1 MVRRAAQMRQAPPC
15 QRAGL
20 YGIVPYLI
28 SLESKGNGRKG
39 CRARSF
45 LRIPIDYNFYRH
57 NLYLKPGPKEFDN
70 MFPKDGKIKDIVT
83 PRICQEVWH
92 NGEFIKWTDARVHV
106 MSHVLHYGSSVFEGI
121 RCYKTKRGPAIFR
134 LKEHMQRLL
143 NSAKIYRMDHE
154 WTLDELVTASIELSA
169 RSGLDSCYIRPI
181 IFRSLDEEH
190 PAFGV
195 NPFPNPLAC
204 YIGAWDWGKYLGPE
218 ALEQGVDVCVSTWN
232 RLTPNSMPAMA
243 KSGANS
249 MNSQL
254 IKMEALLNGYAEGI
268 ALDDRGFVSEG
279 SGENIF
285 MVHDGRVITPPLS
298 SSILPGITRDSVIQI
313 CRELEI
319 PVAESGIQRAAL
331 YVGDELF
338 FTGTAAEVTPI
349 RSVDRITV
357 GTGKRGEIT
366 RRIQETFFEITAGER
381 PAPGPWLTFINEARQ
396 PAAGNNGHSANKL
409 ESAGVSI
416 PETEEPIVN
425 YRAAA
430 TD

>member
-1 MVRRAAQMRQAPPC
+1 
-15 QRAGL
+15 
-20 YGIVPYLI
+20 
-28 SLESKGNGRKG
+28 
-39 CRARSF
+39 
-45 LRIPIDYNFYRH
+45 
-57 NLYLKPGPKEFDN
+57 
-70 MFPKDGKIKDIVT
+70 MFPKDGKIKDVTT
-83 PRICQEVWH
+83 PRIASEVWH
-92 NGEFIKWTDARVHV
+92 NGEFIKWSDARVHV

-121 RCYKTKRGPAIFR
+121 RCYKTKRGPAVFR
-134 LKEHMQRLL
+134 LVEHMQRLM
-143 NSAKIYRMDHE
+143 NSAKIYRMDHGRTRDE
-154 WTLDELVTASIELSA
+154 FADASVELVR
-169 RSGLDSCYIRPI
+169 RSGLEQCYLRPI

-204 YIGAWDWGKYLGPE
+204 YIGAWDWGKYLGDE
-218 ALEQGVDVCVSTWN
+218 AIEQGVDVQVSTWN

-243 KSGANS
+243 KSGANY

-254 IKMEALLNGYAEGI
+254 IKMEALLNGFAEGI

-285 MVHDGRVITPPLS
+285 LVHEGRVITPPLS

-313 CRELEI
+313 CRELGI

-331 YVGDELF
+331 YVADELF

-366 RRIQETFFEITAGER
+366 ARIQKLFFEITSGEHD
-381 PAPGPWLTFINEARQ
+381 APGPWLTYVNAKEELEVQ
-396 PAAGNNGHSANKL
+396 PSKNGHSK
-409 ESAGVSI
+409 SPI
-416 PETEEPIVN
+416 TEPGASNAASDEPIAT